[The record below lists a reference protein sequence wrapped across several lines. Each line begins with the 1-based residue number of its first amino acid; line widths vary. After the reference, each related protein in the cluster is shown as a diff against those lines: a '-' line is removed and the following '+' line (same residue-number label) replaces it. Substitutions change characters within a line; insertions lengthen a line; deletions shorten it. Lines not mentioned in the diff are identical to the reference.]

1 LRRILGSC
9 FDYPHYILL
18 HFRAMKK
25 HKTASASNVM
35 TSPVGRKTDDDETVS
50 RELCEVI
57 YATFMQSSPECPSSD
72 YRVPQHRSFLGRQYG
87 QTRQVP
93 KIEALVGL

>member
-1 LRRILGSC
+1 M
-9 FDYPHYILL
+9 P

-25 HKTASASNVM
+25 HKAASGSNVM

-57 YATFMQSSPECPSSD
+57 YATFMQSSH
-72 YRVPQHRSFLGRQYG
+72 RVSF
-87 QTRQVP
+87 V
-93 KIEALVGL
+93 